1 METISTPQPIRF
13 DEETAREMIQSL
25 ARTESDNLLSTEASR
40 LAEEMW
46 VTLNRG
52 GRATGADPWD
62 LMEEAVGLIS
72 DLQRQLGA
80 QRERIAYFESLATR
94 DSLTGLLNRRGLDE
108 QLRRLLADARRHYER
123 GVVIFVDLDGF
134 KAVNDTMGHHVGDA
148 MLRHL
153 ADLLAAN
160 VRESDIVAR
169 IGGDEFVAA
178 LVKTAPE
185 EAESRAL
192 RLQMLVN
199 NSKFEFG
206 GARIPVCASFG
217 FAPYGPGD
225 NPLEVFTRAA
235 AAMYQNKCA
244 RRQSDAPAAPIAGIA
259 S

>member
-1 METISTPQPIRF
+1 MTQPYV
-13 DEETAREMIQSL
+13 
-25 ARTESDNLLSTEASR
+25 RTESDHFLSVEATR

-52 GRATGADPWD
+52 GRATGGDPWS
-62 LMEEAVGLIS
+62 LMEQAVGLLS

-108 QLRRLLADARRHYER
+108 QLRRLLATARRHDER
-123 GVVIFVDLDGF
+123 GVVIFVDLDDF
-134 KAVNDTMGHHVGDA
+134 KAINDTMGHHAGDA

-153 ADLLAAN
+153 ADMLVAN
-160 VRESDIVAR
+160 VRESDLVAR
-169 IGGDEFVAA
+169 IGGDEFVVA

-192 RLQMLVN
+192 RLQMLAN
-199 NSKFEFG
+199 NSKFEFA
-206 GARIPVCASFG
+206 GARIPVSASFG
-217 FAPYGPGD
+217 FAPYRSGD
-225 NPLEVFTRAA
+225 NPLEVFTRAD
-235 AAMYQNKCA
+235 AAMYQNKCS
-244 RRQSDAPAAPIAGIA
+244 RRQSGAPATEFTRVA

>member
-1 METISTPQPIRF
+1 MTQAHAAMNSEH
-13 DEETAREMIQSL
+13 
-25 ARTESDNLLSTEASR
+25 LLSGEAAR
-40 LAEEMW
+40 LSEEMW
-46 VTLNRG
+46 VTLSRG
-52 GRATGADPWD
+52 GHATGGDPWA
-62 LMEEAVGLIS
+62 LMEQAVGLIS

-108 QLRRLLADARRHYER
+108 HLRRLLAAARRHDER

-134 KAVNDTMGHHVGDA
+134 KGVNDSMGHHAGDA

-169 IGGDEFVAA
+169 IGGDEFVVA

-185 EAESRAL
+185 EAESRSL

-199 NSKFEFG
+199 NSRFEFA

-217 FAPYGPGD
+217 YAPYGPGD
-225 NPLEVFTRAA
+225 NPLEVFTRAD
-235 AAMYQNKCA
+235 AAMYENKCT
-244 RRQSDAPAAPIAGIA
+244 RRDTGAPTAQFA
-259 S
+259 SVAS

>member
-1 METISTPQPIRF
+1 
-13 DEETAREMIQSL
+13 
-25 ARTESDNLLSTEASR
+25 
-40 LAEEMW
+40 MW

-52 GRATGADPWD
+52 GHAAGGDPWA
-62 LMEEAVGLIS
+62 LMEQAVGLIS
-72 DLQRQLGA
+72 DLQCQLGA

-108 QLRRLLADARRHYER
+108 HLRRLLAAARRHDER
-123 GVVIFVDLDGF
+123 GVVVFVDLDGF
-134 KAVNDTMGHHVGDA
+134 KAVNDSMGHHAGDA

-153 ADLLAAN
+153 ADLLVAN

-169 IGGDEFVAA
+169 IGGDEFVVA

-185 EAESRAL
+185 EAESRSL

-199 NSKFEFG
+199 NSKFEFA

-217 FAPYGPGD
+217 YAPYGPGD
-225 NPLEVFTRAA
+225 NPLEVFTRAD
-235 AAMYQNKCA
+235 AAMYENKCMRRDAGAPTAQFA
-244 RRQSDAPAAPIAGIA
+244 RVA

>member
-1 METISTPQPIRF
+1 MTQLHTG
-13 DEETAREMIQSL
+13 TAP
-25 ARTESDNLLSTEASR
+25 DNLLLSEASR

-52 GRATGADPWD
+52 GHASDADPWT
-62 LMEEAVGLIS
+62 LMEQAVGLIS

-80 QRERIAYFESLATR
+80 QRDRIAYFESLATR

-108 QLRRLLADARRHYER
+108 QLRRILAEARRHDER

-134 KAVNDTMGHHVGDA
+134 RAVNHTMGHHAGDA

-153 ADLLAAN
+153 ADLLTAN

-169 IGGDEFVAA
+169 IGGDEFVVA

-185 EAESRAL
+185 EAESRSL
-192 RLQMLVN
+192 RLQMLAN
-199 NSKFEFG
+199 NSKFGFA
-206 GARIPVCASFG
+206 GARIPLCASFG
-217 FAPYGPGD
+217 YAPYRSGD
-225 NPLEVFTRAA
+225 NPLEVFTRAD
-235 AAMYQNKCA
+235 AAMYRNKCS
-244 RRQSDAPAAPIAGIA
+244 RRQSVAPTGRIARAA

>member
-1 METISTPQPIRF
+1 MTQPLASTEPRDF
-13 DEETAREMIQSL
+13 
-25 ARTESDNLLSTEASR
+25 LSTEASR

-46 VTLNRG
+46 LTLNRDG
-52 GRATGADPWD
+52 QPAGTDPWQ
-62 LMEEAVGLIS
+62 LMEQAVGMIS
-72 DLQRQLGA
+72 DLRRQLGA
-80 QRERIAYFESLATR
+80 QRERIVYFESLATR

-108 QLRRLLADARRHYER
+108 QLRRLLAAARRHDER

-134 KAVNDTMGHHVGDA
+134 KAINDTMGHHAGDA
-148 MLRHL
+148 MLRHI

-169 IGGDEFVAA
+169 IGGDEFVVA
-178 LVKTAPE
+178 LVKTVPE

-199 NSKFEFG
+199 NSNFEYA
-206 GARIPVCASFG
+206 GARAPVSASFG

-225 NPLEVFTRAA
+225 NPLEVFTRAD

-244 RRQSDAPAAPIAGIA
+244 RRQSGSPAPRIARAA

>member
-1 METISTPQPIRF
+1 MTPP
-13 DEETAREMIQSL
+13 L
-25 ARTESDNLLSTEASR
+25 ANTEPQDFLSTQASR

-46 VTLNRG
+46 VTLNPG
-52 GRATGADPWD
+52 GRPTGTDPWE
-62 LMEEAVGLIS
+62 LMEQAVGLIS

-108 QLRRLLADARRHYER
+108 QLRRLLAAARRHDER

-134 KAVNDTMGHHVGDA
+134 KAVNDAMGHQAGDA
-148 MLRHL
+148 MLRHI
-153 ADLLAAN
+153 ADLLSAN

-169 IGGDEFVAA
+169 IGGDEFVVA
-178 LVKTAPE
+178 LVKTVPE

-199 NSKFEFG
+199 NSKFELS
-206 GARIPVCASFG
+206 GARVPVSASFG
-217 FAPYGPGD
+217 FAPFGPGD
-225 NPLEVFTRAA
+225 SPLEVFTRAD
-235 AAMYQNKCA
+235 AAMYRNKCA
-244 RRQSDAPAAPIAGIA
+244 RRQSGPPAPQIAMAA

>member
-108 QLRRLLADARRHYER
+108 QLRRLLAAARRHYER

-225 NPLEVFTRAA
+225 NPLEVFTRAD